1 MARFP
6 SWVGMDKA
14 LALLAAAE
22 PNIVRKGFADAEA
35 AVQDAAAEA
44 RRIVPVDTGYLR
56 SSIFHAAERRRHGWS
71 VTLGAEAHYAGFV
84 EWGTSRMA
92 AQPYLRPAYEQMIE
106 RLGA

>member
-1 MARFP
+1 MASFP

-14 LALLAAAE
+14 MALLAAQE
-22 PNIVRKGFADAEA
+22 QMVVRRTFAEA
-35 AVQDAAAEA
+35 ESAVQDAAAEA

-56 SSIFHAAERRRHGWS
+56 SGIFHAAERHRHGWQ

-84 EWGTSRMA
+84 EWGTSRMV
-92 AQPYLRPAYEQMIE
+92 AQPYLRPAYENMIE